1 MHAKNKFPGWRGM
14 ALIVLGVTALAVAQQ
29 PVPSR
34 PAAAQTATP
43 QATPQTTP
51 GTTIVTGVT
60 VVNVPVLVLDH
71 SGAPV
76 IGLDRNNF
84 QILDDGRPQSLASF
98 DNQPRPV
105 TLAIVI
111 DTSNPDAVAQAHRS
125 AELLAQMVVGNS
137 GQAGIFIASAEAK
150 QVLPFT
156 GDLGQIVDALRRLRV
171 GPRSDGIGEPL
182 SMAVMALARQPRDRT
197 RAVLVIS
204 RQSPRSDSFS
214 QAIMETS
221 MNDATPIFQLSPNR
235 PRNANDVNP
244 IDPNEA
250 GTGVGSNRA
259 PIPPSVSTHGK
270 FPPAAGSAA
279 NFDLG
284 AAISGALGTIR
295 SHQWD
300 YVHTTGGLSLK
311 ASNDGDFD
319 RKLGEIG
326 NALRSI
332 YELYYHPNDL
342 SPQAR
347 LHQIEV
353 QVQAAVPDS
362 TVTYRRAY
370 LGYRAR

>member
-1 MHAKNKFPGWRGM
+1 MRAKNNLLRWEW
-14 ALIVLGVTALAVAQQ
+14 LLLLVLGVTALAGAQQ
-29 PVPSR
+29 T
-34 PAAAQTATP
+34 AAS
-43 QATPQTTP
+43 QTTTP
-51 GTTIVTGVT
+51 RAQTTIVSGVT
-60 VVNVPVLVLDH
+60 VVDVPVLVLDR

-76 IGLDRNNF
+76 LGLDRDNF
-84 QILDDGRPQSLASF
+84 QILDDGRPQRLISF

-111 DTSNPDAVAQAHRS
+111 DSSDADAVAQAHRS
-125 AELLAQMVVGNS
+125 AELLAQMVVGSS
-137 GQAGIFIASAEAK
+137 GQAGIFIASSEAK

-156 GDLGQIVDALRRLRV
+156 GDLNQIVEALHHLRV

-204 RQSPRSDSFS
+204 RQRPRSDSFS

-221 MNDATPIFQLSPNR
+221 MNDATPIFQLSPSR
-235 PRNANDVNP
+235 PKNANDVNP

-259 PIPPSVSTHGK
+259 QIPPTVSTHGK
-270 FPPAAGSAA
+270 FPPEPGSAA
-279 NFDLG
+279 DFNLG
-284 AAISGALGTIR
+284 AAISSAANSMR
-295 SHQWD
+295 SHKWD
-300 YVHTTGGLSLK
+300 YVHTTGGIRLK
-311 ASNDGDFD
+311 SSNDGDFD

-332 YELYYHPNDL
+332 YQLYYQPNDL
-342 SPQAR
+342 GPQAR
-347 LHQIEV
+347 LHQIVV
-353 QVQAAVPDS
+353 QVEHVIPGGS
-362 TVTYRRAY
+362 VTYRRAY

>member
-1 MHAKNKFPGWRGM
+1 MDAGKQLRLLGLI
-14 ALIVLGVTALAVAQQ
+14 ALLTFGLTAFMGAQQ
-29 PVPSR
+29 AGRTQASTPSPM
-34 PAAAQTATP
+34 PAP
-43 QATPQTTP
+43 E
-51 GTTIVTGVT
+51 TTIVAGVT
-60 VVNVPVLVLDH
+60 VVDVPVLVLDH

-76 IGLDRNNF
+76 IGLNRDSF
-84 QILDDGRPQSLASF
+84 QVLDDGQPQKLISF
-98 DNQPRPV
+98 ENQPHPL

-111 DTSNPDAVAQAHRS
+111 DTSDPDAVGQAHRA
-125 AELLAQMVVGNS
+125 AELLAQMVVGSN

-156 GDLGQIVDALRRLRV
+156 GDLNAIVDALHHLRV
-171 GPRSDGIGEPL
+171 GPRTDGIGEPL
-182 SMAVMALARQPRDRT
+182 SMAVMALARQSRART

-204 RQSPRSDSFS
+204 RQSPKGDSFS

-235 PRNANDVNP
+235 PKNVNDVNP
-244 IDPNEA
+244 IDPNRA

-259 PIPPSVSTHGK
+259 QIPPAVTTQGK

-284 AAISGALGTIR
+284 ATLSGVLDSMR
-295 SHQWD
+295 SHKWD

-319 RKLGEIG
+319 RKLAEVG

-332 YELYYHPNDL
+332 YQLYYHPSDL
-342 SPQAR
+342 TAQAR
-347 LHQIEV
+347 LHQIMV
-353 QVQAAVPDS
+353 QVQSPAPGG
-362 TVTYRRAY
+362 TVTFRRAY

>member
-1 MHAKNKFPGWRGM
+1 MHAKNKLPGWGWISF
-14 ALIVLGVTALAVAQQ
+14 LVLGVTALAVAQQ
-29 PVPSR
+29 PAPPR
-34 PAAAQTATP
+34 PAAAQTAPAQKTSP
-43 QATPQTTP
+43 
-51 GTTIVTGVT
+51 TTIVTGVT

-76 IGLDRNNF
+76 IGLDRNSF
-84 QILDDGRPQSLASF
+84 RIIDDGRLQSLASF
-98 DNQPRPV
+98 ENQPRPV

-111 DTSNPDAVAQAHRS
+111 DTSDADAVAQAHRS
-125 AELLAQMVVGNS
+125 AELLAQMVVGSS
-137 GQAGIFIASAEAK
+137 GEAGIFIASSEAK
-150 QVLPFT
+150 EILPFT
-156 GDLGQIVDALRRLRV
+156 GDLNRIVETLRRLRV
-171 GPRSDGIGEPL
+171 GPRTDGIGEPL

-235 PRNANDVNP
+235 PKNANDVNP
-244 IDPNEA
+244 IDPDVA

-259 PIPPSVSTHGK
+259 QMPPSVSTHGK
-270 FPPAAGSAA
+270 FPPAPGSAA

-284 AAISGALGTIR
+284 GAISGAMNTIR
-295 SHQWD
+295 SHKWD

-319 RKLGEIG
+319 RKLSEIG
-326 NALRSI
+326 SALRSI
-332 YELYYHPNDL
+332 YQLYYHPSDL
-342 SPQAR
+342 SSQAR
-347 LHQIEV
+347 LHQIVV
-353 QVQAAVPDS
+353 QVQAAVPGS
-362 TVTYRRAY
+362 TVSYRRAY

>member
-1 MHAKNKFPGWRGM
+1 MHAKNKLPRWGWIS
-14 ALIVLGVTALAVAQQ
+14 LIVLGVTALAVAQQ
-29 PVPSR
+29 PASPR
-34 PAAAQTATP
+34 PEAAQTATP
-43 QATPQTTP
+43 QMTSP
-51 GTTIVTGVT
+51 TTIVTGVT

-76 IGLDRNNF
+76 IGLDRKSF
-84 QILDDGRPQSLASF
+84 QILDDGRPQKLASF

-111 DTSNPDAVAQAHRS
+111 DSSDPDAVAQAHRS
-125 AELLAQMVVGNS
+125 AELLAQMVVGSS
-137 GQAGIFIASAEAK
+137 GQAGIFIASSEAK
-150 QVLPFT
+150 EVLPFT
-156 GDLGQIVDALRRLRV
+156 DDRNRIVDALRHLRV

-204 RQSPRSDSFS
+204 RQSPKSDSFS

-235 PRNANDVNP
+235 PKNANDVNP
-244 IDPNEA
+244 ISPTEA

-259 PIPPSVSTHGK
+259 PIPPDVSTHGK

-284 AAISGALGTIR
+284 AAISGALNTMR
-295 SHQWD
+295 SHKWD
-300 YVHTTGGLSLK
+300 YVHTTGGMSLK

-332 YELYYHPNDL
+332 YQLYYQPNDL
-342 SPQAR
+342 GSQAR
-347 LHQIEV
+347 LHQIVV
-353 QVQAAVPDS
+353 QVQAAVPGGKIS
-362 TVTYRRAY
+362 YRRAY